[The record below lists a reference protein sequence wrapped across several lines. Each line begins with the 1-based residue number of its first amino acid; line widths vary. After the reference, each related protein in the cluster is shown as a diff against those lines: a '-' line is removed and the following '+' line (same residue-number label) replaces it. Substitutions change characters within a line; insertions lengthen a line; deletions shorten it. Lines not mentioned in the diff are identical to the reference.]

1 MYVCKFSFN
10 QKDVNYCVMCSLL
23 FYQVAFS
30 IKGLSRKEIK
40 KLHLKHSMYIKSV
53 TKAHIHDDQN
63 GGGLRVSMSRSFSG
77 PIILQ
82 SLHSSVL
89 TPDMVSTGAFSIQWY
104 SE

>member
-1 MYVCKFSFN
+1 
-10 QKDVNYCVMCSLL
+10 MCSLL

-89 TPDMVSTGAFSIQWY
+89 TPDMVSTGAIFSIQWY
-104 SE
+104 SELQIS